1 MKPAG
6 GTESRISL
14 TFWGVRGSIPTPGSQ
29 YLRYGGET
37 TCFEIH
43 VGPHLIVIDCGSGA
57 RDFGVELAER
67 DVKQVDLLFTH
78 THLDHVCGL
87 PFFCPAY
94 DPDVAVNLWAGHI
107 PPGGSLEEIIARL
120 MSPPI
125 FPVPTAAL
133 RKTTFSRFRGG
144 EEIEI
149 KPGLK
154 VQTIALNHP
163 GGATGY
169 RFDWQGSSLAIIT
182 DHEHGNPAKD
192 DAVRA
197 FVENA
202 DVMVYD
208 AMYTEAEYPSHVGW
222 GHSTPERAIALAEA
236 AAVQVPVLFH
246 HDPYRSD
253 DALDALTRA
262 AKQRFPALETARY
275 MMTIEI
281 DRGRV
286 SVDAVG
292 GHRTAVVA

>member
-1 MKPAG
+1 
-6 GTESRISL
+6 
-14 TFWGVRGSIPTPGSQ
+14 
-29 YLRYGGET
+29 
-37 TCFEIH
+37 
-43 VGPHLIVIDCGSGA
+43 
-57 RDFGVELAER
+57 
-67 DVKQVDLLFTH
+67 
-78 THLDHVCGL
+78 
-87 PFFCPAY
+87 
-94 DPDVAVNLWAGHI
+94 
-107 PPGGSLEEIIARL
+107 
-120 MSPPI
+120 
-125 FPVPTAAL
+125 VPTAAL

-182 DHEHGNPAKD
+182 DHEHDNPAKD

-222 GHSTPERAIALAEA
+222 GHSTPECAIALAEA

-292 GHRTAVVA
+292 GQRTAVVA